1 MSTREQGP
9 DCKRYRQCFSS
20 KERKK
25 ERKKLKEERVRKNY
39 LVIFLY
45 A

>member
-9 DCKRYRQCFSS
+9 DCKRYRQWFSS
-20 KERKK
+20 K